1 MKKLFLAALLVSA
14 TITASAEVI
23 IDDFEANSFGWN
35 ECAFESNNGTAVID
49 KGVLT
54 ITSKGENKAAGAF
67 MTAMTG
73 VKTQVGKNT
82 FFETHCYAPLD
93 MTQDFTI
100 TADVTIDKLASDKTV
115 GMVFNYKDDGN
126 FYCFQFNH
134 EMVRFVRYVDN
145 GIVGG
150 LTQGV
155 IWDKKKKTQQQWVLT
170 KQGDE
175 LAFSVDGME
184 ILRVRYMPLQYSG
197 FGFYTFGKQKL
208 IVEKVTFQ
216 Q

>member
-1 MKKLFLAALLVSA
+1 MKTKQ
-14 TITASAEVI
+14 T
-23 IDDFEANSFGWN
+23 
-35 ECAFESNNGTAVID
+35 
-49 KGVLT
+49 
-54 ITSKGENKAAGAF
+54 GAF

-126 FYCFQFNH
+126 FYCFQFND

-155 IWDKKKKTQQQWVLT
+155 IWDKK
-170 KQGDE
+170 
-175 LAFSVDGME
+175 
-184 ILRVRYMPLQYSG
+184 
-197 FGFYTFGKQKL
+197 
-208 IVEKVTFQ
+208 EKDTTTMGTYKARR
-216 Q
+216 